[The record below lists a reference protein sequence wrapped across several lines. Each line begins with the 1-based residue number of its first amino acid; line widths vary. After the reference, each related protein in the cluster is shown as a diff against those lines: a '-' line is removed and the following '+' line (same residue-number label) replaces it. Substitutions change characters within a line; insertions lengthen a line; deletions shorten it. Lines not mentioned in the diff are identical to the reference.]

1 MTTEALELLVEAG
14 REALAQSLRQWAMHA
29 NDKRHEPDD
38 VDLGVNDEMEDRAY
52 NHALATLKR
61 LGAAA
66 DELQAARLARKPA
79 FDSSAWLD
87 LLAVSWEAEAEL
99 LEGRLAHDP
108 FRKRP
113 ENISCEEAERMRV
126 EINRLRVCALELREW
141 LVGLASKSND

>member
-1 MTTEALELLVEAG
+1 MSERETEQPVAVLVGMIEAMLKRSEKYR
-14 REALAQSLRQWAMHA
+14 REAEADGDLNDGEKHARVSSVLKELAR
-29 NDKRHEPDD
+29 
-38 VDLGVNDEMEDRAY
+38 LG
-52 NHALATLKR
+52 KG

-66 DELQAARLARKPA
+66 GDSDKAPLADRTA
-79 FDSSAWLD
+79 FVSSDWLD
-87 LLAVSWEAEAEL
+87 LLAVGWEAEAEL

-113 ENISCEEAERMRV
+113 ENISCEEGERMRV